1 MSKMIKVVP
10 NYRPHRKQVLLH
22 NAPVSFDTLSIT
34 LYGGSRGG
42 GKSAGILADAFL
54 FATTYPGAK
63 ICILRESLDALKQ
76 SILDKLTT
84 LFPQE
89 VEGHRK
95 YE

>member
-42 GKSAGILADAFL
+42 GKSAGKA
-54 FATTYPGAK
+54 
-63 ICILRESLDALKQ
+63 
-76 SILDKLTT
+76 
-84 LFPQE
+84 
-89 VEGHRK
+89 
-95 YE
+95 